1 MTETERELDLQI
13 GDLER
18 ENAQLR
24 RKLEAAITEALS
36 LRHKLE
42 HIYALA
48 TLALDKHG
56 TNDVVE
62 QRNDQQSGGRTGGI
76 RAADIEATH

>member
-24 RKLEAAITEALS
+24 RRLEAAVTEALS

-42 HIYALA
+42 HIYALT
-48 TLALDKHG
+48 TLALDTNG
-56 TNDVVE
+56 NNDVGE
-62 QRNDQQSGGRTGGI
+62 QRERGKNC
-76 RAADIEATH
+76 

>member
-1 MTETERELDLQI
+1 MTEAEREMDLQL
-13 GDLER
+13 GDLQR

-24 RKLEAAITEALS
+24 RRLEAAVGEALS

-56 TNDVVE
+56 E
-62 QRNDQQSGGRTGGI
+62 EHAS
-76 RAADIEATH
+76 E

>member
-24 RKLEAAITEALS
+24 RRLEAAVTEALS

-48 TLALDKHG
+48 ALALDTNG
-56 TNDVVE
+56 NNDVVE
-62 QRNDQQSGGRTGGI
+62 QRER
-76 RAADIEATH
+76 

>member
-42 HIYALA
+42 HIYALT
-48 TLALDKHG
+48 TLALDNHG
-56 TNDVVE
+56 NNDVVE
-62 QRNDQQSGGRTGGI
+62 QRNNQQSSGRTGGI
-76 RAADIEATH
+76 RAADTEAAH